1 MLGARVVGVC
11 CSVRCD
17 GCTCSLTLS
26 LSLSLSLCLSLSFS
40 LSLWFSPMHVLLLS
54 SSPLLA
60 LSQGNKDDLEALLT
74 KSHDSAGFDVVL
86 KVCVR
91 E

>member
-1 MLGARVVGVC
+1 
-11 CSVRCD
+11 
-17 GCTCSLTLS
+17 
-26 LSLSLSLCLSLSFS
+26 
-40 LSLWFSPMHVLLLS
+40 MHVLLLS